1 MKKSFIW
8 QIMAAFIL
16 AILVGLLFG
25 EKATYVEPLGNL
37 FLRLIKF
44 IIIPLI
50 LATIIVG
57 VTSSGNMKKNLADL
71 VGKPLHFILSPVL
84 LRYPLESYLGLY
96 FHREVVLIF
105 K

>member
-57 VTSSGNMKKNLADL
+57 VTSSGNMKKTWQTWWEN
-71 VGKPLHFILSPVL
+71 HYILS
-84 LRYPLESYLGLY
+84 YHQFYCDI
-96 FHREVVLIF
+96 HWNLIWDYIF
-105 K
+105 TGKWY